1 MNAPNWVFEPAINK
15 KVIAEYLG
23 MRPDLFSRK
32 LNGKPLAR
40 SKVSQSFTENELSE
54 IEEYRKLLIEKLR

>member
-32 LNGKPLAR
+32 LNGKPLPR
-40 SKVSQSFTENELSE
+40 SKINQSFTDDE
-54 IEEYRKLLIEKLR
+54 IAGMEEFRKVLLEKLV